1 MALSNRERIDRA
13 LQILRDG
20 LAPFV
25 EREMEAHVGGSWRKW
40 IDEGFN
46 RLLPRRPD
54 GGMDW
59 EIQPLLQTMI
69 RNWKDVFGKTLGHA
83 ERSLVG
89 EVLDVRNRWAHQ
101 QSFSY
106 DDTHRALDSMERLLR
121 AVSADR
127 EARQIE
133 QMRQEVL
140 RTMFAEQRR
149 VEERRKSQ
157 LTLTEV
163 PKPGLA
169 PWREVVT
176 PHADVAS
183 GRWTVAQFA
192 ADLAQVARG
201 SAGPEYGDPAEFFR
215 RTFMTFGLR
224 RLLTRA
230 ITRLQGGEG
239 DPVVELQT
247 TFGGGK
253 THSMLALWHL
263 AGHPRPADLP
273 GVDQI
278 LHELGDPEWV
288 PVRRVAFVGTAFSPA
303 ERHEV
308 GGIEVRTLWGKLAAE
323 LLGAEG
329 YAMVAD
335 SDRAG
340 TSPGSDLLAKLLARA
355 SPCLILIDEWVAFLR
370 QLASRDDLP
379 AGSFEANLTFAQA
392 LSEAVKAVQG
402 ALLVA
407 SLPESDIEVGGE
419 AGRIALQ
426 RLQHTFGR
434 IEAGWRP
441 ATAEEGYEIV
451 RRRLFEPIVERS
463 AFARRDAV
471 IKAFLDLYRE
481 SGAQFPGEAAE
492 LSYRERMERAYP
504 IHPEF
509 FERLN
514 QDWGGLDKF
523 QWTRG
528 LLRLMA
534 TIVHSLWEA
543 GDRSLLI
550 LPGSTPLDDPAVRAR
565 LFDYLPQQ
573 WDAVLDADV
582 DGTGALAVRIDRE
595 FPSLGRFG
603 AARRMARAIF
613 VATAPRARTPNPG
626 IEDRRLRLATVQPGE
641 SPGVFGDALRRLAEQ
656 SSYLYVDGSRY
667 WFSLQPNVRRVA
679 EQIARELDGH
689 EVREVLL
696 RELRGVAGREKGLLL
711 QFAPREPADVP
722 DETELRLVLLP
733 PEAAHH
739 PKNGNGARELA
750 EAILTR
756 CGERPRRF
764 RNVLLFVAPDA
775 RRLPE
780 AEEAVRWW
788 LAWRQVLERHDE
800 LNLDAFQE
808 RQAKSEIAKWER
820 AVRER
825 LAQTWVWALEPHAAE
840 EDPHGVELE
849 IRELRGEGSIVERA
863 LRRFV
868 TDEAIVRHLGPATLC
883 DTIGKWNLWRDAP
896 HVELRQL
903 AEDFASY
910 LYLPRLA
917 SAEVLLAAVREGV
930 GRLIDWPFAVAEGV
944 DEAGRYRGLVA
955 GRQANPAL
963 SWLLVKRDVAEA
975 QLGRDQS
982 PPPVGPV
989 PVDGEGSGRAEP
1001 TEPKTEEPRPRRR
1014 FQGVLELGPEDFV
1027 KKAGPLWEEILRHL
1041 EKAPAARVRVRLSI
1055 EAESPEGFDEAIRR
1069 TVQENAA
1076 ALRFVEA
1083 VFEE

>member
-1 MALSNRERIDRA
+1 MALSNRERIDRG
-13 LQILRDG
+13 LHVLRDG

-25 EREMEAHVGGSWRKW
+25 EREMDAHVGASWRKW

-54 GGMDW
+54 GGIDW
-59 EIQPLLQTMI
+59 EIQPLLQSMI
-69 RNWKDVFGKTLGHA
+69 HNWKEVFGKTLGHA

-127 EARQIE
+127 EARLIE

-149 VEERRKSQ
+149 VEERRRSQ
-157 LTLTEV
+157 LTLADV

-176 PHADVAS
+176 PHPDVAS
-183 GRWTVAQFA
+183 GRFTLAEFA
-192 ADLAQVARG
+192 ADLAQVMRG
-201 SAGPEYGDPAEFFR
+201 SAGPEYGDPVEFFR

-303 ERHEV
+303 ELHEV
-308 GGIEVRTLWGKLAAE
+308 NGIEVRTVWGKLSAE

-329 YAMVAD
+329 YAMIAG

-340 TSPGSDLLAKLLARA
+340 TSPGSDLLAKLLSRA
-355 SPCLILIDEWVAFLR
+355 SPCVILIDEWVAFLR
-370 QLASRDDLP
+370 QLASRADLP

-419 AGRIALQ
+419 AGRVAQQ

-434 IEAGWRP
+434 IEASWRP

-451 RRRLFEPIVERS
+451 RRRLFEPIVDRS

-481 SGAQFPGEAAE
+481 SGAQFPAEAAE
-492 LSYRERMERAYP
+492 LAYRERMERAYP

-523 QWTRG
+523 QRTRG

-543 GDRSLLI
+543 NDRSLLI
-550 LPGSTPLDDPAVRAR
+550 MPGSTPLDDPAVRAR

-573 WDAVLDADV
+573 WDAVVDADV
-582 DGTGALAVRIDRE
+582 DGAGALAVRIDRDY
-595 FPSLGRFG
+595 PSLGRFG
-603 AARRMARAIF
+603 AARRIARAVFI
-613 VATAPRARTPNPG
+613 ATAPRACTSNPG

-667 WFSLQPNVRRVA
+667 WFSTQPNVRRVA
-679 EQIARELDGH
+679 EQIARELDADT
-689 EVREVLL
+689 VRETLLRML
-696 RELRGVAGREKGLLL
+696 RELAGRPHGHAL
-711 QFAPREPADVP
+711 QVAPADPADVP
-722 DETELRLVLLP
+722 DEPELRLVLLP

-739 PKNGNGARELA
+739 PKNGDGARKLA
-750 EAILTR
+750 EAIVTR

-775 RRLPE
+775 RRL
-780 AEEAVRWW
+780 ADAEAVARRW
-788 LAWRQVLERHDE
+788 LAWKAVLERHDE

-808 RQAKSEIAKWER
+808 RQAKQEVEGSAQ
-820 AVRER
+820 ALREA
-825 LAQTWVWALEPHAAE
+825 LASTWVWTIAPHASGD
-840 EDPHGVELE
+840 DPHGIDFE
-849 IRELRGEGSIVERA
+849 IRELRGDGTIVERA
-863 LRRFV
+863 LRRFR
-868 TDEAIVRHLGPATLC
+868 TDEAVVDRLGPVSLA
-883 DTIGKWNLWRDAP
+883 DTMAKWNLWRDAP
-896 HVELRQL
+896 HLELRQL

-917 SAEVLLAAVREGV
+917 SAEVLLGAVREGV
-930 GRLIDWPFAVAEGV
+930 NRIDYTFAVAVGV
-944 DEAGRYRGLVA
+944 DDAGRYRGLVA
-955 GRQANPAL
+955 GGQVSPAL
-963 SWLLVKRDVAEA
+963 SWLLVKREMAEA

-982 PPPVGPV
+982 PPPGSPV
-989 PVDGEGSGRAEP
+989 SVDGEGSGPGKP
-1001 TEPKTEEPRPRRR
+1001 TGPTTAGPRPRRR

-1027 KKAGPLWEEILRHL
+1027 KKAGPLWEEILHHL
-1041 EKAPAARVRVRLSI
+1041 GKAPAARVRVRVVV

-1083 VFEE
+1083 LFEE